1 MLHSCYNSKSVDCNE
16 TYLIFYF
23 RTSKKKRKNTKT
35 KYITTD
41 IYLIIAA
48 TNYNYNEIVIYFQYL
63 KGLNLI
69 KSLLCFPYTHNQR
82 KTLQKS
88 IRIYCQIYIL
98 TKEKKKQSN
107 QSKKNV

>member
-1 MLHSCYNSKSVDCNE
+1 MFYSCYNSKSVDCNV

-23 RTSKKKRKNTKT
+23 RTSKKKRKNTK

-69 KSLLCFPYTHNQR
+69 KSCCVFHTH
-82 KTLQKS
+82 T
-88 IRIYCQIYIL
+88 I
-98 TKEKKKQSN
+98 KKKNS
-107 QSKKNV
+107 SKKY